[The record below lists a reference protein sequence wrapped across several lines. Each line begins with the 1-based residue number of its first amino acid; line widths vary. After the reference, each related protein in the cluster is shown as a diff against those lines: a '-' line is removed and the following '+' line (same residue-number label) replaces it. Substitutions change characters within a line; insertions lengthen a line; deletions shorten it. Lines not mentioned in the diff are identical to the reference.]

1 VARGRAR
8 GRRRWRSGRAVCP
21 AARRS
26 VSACVGS
33 RPAGAVACEERG
45 RARAMTQAALLVCL
59 SERTEETYVRTGLV
73 GLVAMPAV
81 TGHAEVRKHV
91 VVVPALM
98 TRCGRQNAVMACIA
112 GRVVRATLRGRAPR
126 DEARGKEG
134 QEEARASRCR
144 SHGTSRSSN
153 VRSAGHGYIRQ
164 WSNPC
169 ARSSTARSGARRRSR
184 GDLREVPRR
193 K

>member
-1 VARGRAR
+1 
-8 GRRRWRSGRAVCP
+8 
-21 AARRS
+21 
-26 VSACVGS
+26 
-33 RPAGAVACEERG
+33 
-45 RARAMTQAALLVCL
+45 MTQAALLVCL

-126 DEARGKEG
+126 DEAR
-134 QEEARASRCR
+134 
-144 SHGTSRSSN
+144 HW
-153 VRSAGHGYIRQ
+153 YIRQ